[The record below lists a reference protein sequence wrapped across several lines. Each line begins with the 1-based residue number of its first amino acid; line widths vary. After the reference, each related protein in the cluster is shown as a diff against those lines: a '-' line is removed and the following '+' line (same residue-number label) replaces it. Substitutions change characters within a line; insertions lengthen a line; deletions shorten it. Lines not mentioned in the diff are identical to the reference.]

1 MVSAV
6 ILASGYGK
14 RMGRNKLLMPFKGKP
29 LVEHVID
36 EVLKCDFNDVI
47 LVAREEEVI
56 ELGKNKDLKIIINK
70 EAHKGQ
76 SQSVKLGVLNSC
88 EAEAY
93 MFFTGD
99 QPFINKELIE
109 KLITNFTQNKDFIIV
124 PRHEGGRGNPV
135 IFPGK
140 FKEELLNL
148 EGDQGGRVI
157 IQKYIDKVHFVDIE
171 EKDLFLD
178 IDTPE
183 DYEKLINI
191 KYSQD

>member
-14 RMGRNKLLMPFKGKP
+14 RMGRNKLLMPFKEKP

-36 EVLKCDFNDVI
+36 EVLKCSFDDI
-47 LVAREEEVI
+47 TLVARDEEVI
-56 ELGKNKDLKIIINK
+56 ELGKSKDLKTIINK

-76 SQSVKLGVLNSC
+76 SQSVKLGVLNSG

-99 QPFINKELIE
+99 QPFINKALIE
-109 KLITNFTQNKDFIIV
+109 KLIRNFYDYRDFIIV

-135 IFPGK
+135 IFPEK
-140 FKEELLNL
+140 FKEELLSL

-157 IQKYIDKVHFVDIE
+157 IQKYIDKVYFVDIE
-171 EKDLFLD
+171 DKSLFLD

-183 DYEKLINI
+183 DYERLVNMRIN
-191 KYSQD
+191 QD